1 MSSRLRGFILA
12 IISAIG
18 FGWLAIFARF
28 AYAAG
33 ADAPTV
39 LFLRFLIAGA
49 VMLGIMAFRRE
60 AFPRGKPLLALIAMG
75 GVGYV
80 LMSFLY
86 FTGLTLA
93 STSLIALLLYLY
105 PALVTLI
112 SAIVFRERITRLKA
126 FALAVTFIGTILT
139 VGLDIS
145 GQPLGIVIGIGA
157 SLVYAIYIIVGGQVM
172 RKVSPIPATTVITL
186 AAMVVFG
193 VMAFSRGPQWPQT
206 PLGWGAVMGIA
217 LISTVLAM
225 GTFLASIERIGSGNA
240 SLVSSFEPAVTVS
253 LAAVLFNEQ
262 ITLLR
267 IAGGA
272 LIIFSVILLA
282 HAELRDKN
290 LPPPE

>member
-1 MSSRLRGFILA
+1 MSSRLRGFLLA

-60 AFPRGKPLLALIAMG
+60 AFPRGRPLLALIGMG

-112 SAIVFRERITRLKA
+112 SAIFLRERITRLKA

-145 GQPLGIVIGIGA
+145 GQPLGILIGLSA

-206 PLGWGAVMGIA
+206 PPGWGAVMGIA

-282 HAELRDKN
+282 QAELRDKN